1 MKQLFLMLIAKNT
14 DDFKSFKCKT
24 ELIGNTVPQPVAII
38 NNGIVEN
45 ATISVLFKYLSNF

>member
-1 MKQLFLMLIAKNT
+1 MKQLFLMLISKNT